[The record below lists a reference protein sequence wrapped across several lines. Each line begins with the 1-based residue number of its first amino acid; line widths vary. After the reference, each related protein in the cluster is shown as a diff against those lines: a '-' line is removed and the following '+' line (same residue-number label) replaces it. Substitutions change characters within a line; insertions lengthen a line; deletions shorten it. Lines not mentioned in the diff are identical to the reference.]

1 MARSWSPSIPSSQ
14 AAEMAGYF
22 ITGTDTGCGKTEI
35 SLGLMQLLQSQGQH
49 VLGMKPV
56 ASGAEPTPEGLHNED
71 ALKLQAQG
79 SIELPYSAINPFAY
93 EPPIAPHLAARQVG
107 ESIDLNLIAAHYT
120 ALSAQADSVIVEG
133 VGGWRVPLNDS
144 QGVSDLAVMLG
155 LPVVL
160 VVGLKLGCINHAL
173 LSVESILSS
182 GARLVGWVGNVVERD
197 MLEVEGNVETVKGM
211 ISVPCL
217 GVVPFMDE
225 VSVSDIARRMEL
237 P

>member
-1 MARSWSPSIPSSQ
+1 MNS
-14 AAEMAGYF
+14 YF

-35 SLGLMQLLQSQGQH
+35 SLGLMQLLQNQGQQ

-56 ASGAEPTPEGLHNED
+56 ASGAEQTPDGLRNED

-93 EPPIAPHLAARQVG
+93 EPPIAPHLAAAQSG
-107 ESIDLNLIAAHYT
+107 ETIDLNLIAAHYT
-120 ALSAQADSVIVEG
+120 ALASQADSVIVEG
-133 VGGWRVPLNDS
+133 VGGWRVPLNES

-173 LSVESILSS
+173 LSVESVLAS
-182 GARLVGWVGNVVERD
+182 GARLVGWIGNQVERD
-197 MLEVEGNVETVKGM
+197 MLVLGENVETLKGA
-211 ISVPCL
+211 IEVPCL
-217 GVVPFMDE
+217 GVVPYCDE
-225 VSVSDIARRMEL
+225 PSAVDIAQYLEL
-237 P
+237 PA